1 MRLRPRLSASAP
13 AAIRLAPKVSMKAFV
28 TQLSAIGL
36 PPRSAAM
43 RESATAGPVKVKGMV
58 IAARHT
64 DKSTSHLAVEPVVV
78 CNVMDF
84 PI

>member
-1 MRLRPRLSASAP
+1 
-13 AAIRLAPKVSMKAFV
+13 MKAFV

-64 DKSTSHLAVEPVVV
+64 DKSTSHRSAGPVVV
-78 CNVMDF
+78 FEVMNF

>member
-1 MRLRPRLSASAP
+1 
-13 AAIRLAPKVSMKAFV
+13 MKALV

-58 IAARHT
+58 MAARHT
-64 DKSTSHLAVEPVVV
+64 DSRTSHGAAAPFVVFE
-78 CNVMDF
+78 VMDF

>member
-1 MRLRPRLSASAP
+1 MNAL
-13 AAIRLAPKVSMKAFV
+13 V

-43 RESATAGPVKVKGMV
+43 RESATAGPVKVRGIVM
-58 IAARHT
+58 AARHT
-64 DKSTSHLAVEPVVV
+64 DKSTSHLPAGPIVIFK
-78 CNVMDF
+78 VMDF

>member
-1 MRLRPRLSASAP
+1 MSARAP
-13 AAIRLAPKVSMKAFV
+13 DAIRVAPKVSIKALV
-28 TQLSAIGL
+28 TQLSSIGL

-43 RESATAGPVKVKGMV
+43 CDRATAGPVKVKGIV

-64 DKSTSHLAVEPVVV
+64 DKSTSHLSAEPVVV
-78 CNVMDF
+78 LEVMDF